1 MIPSIGNNQIA
12 YAARNFREGGGGRV
26 RVSSEG
32 ANGGMFPR
40 ENFRKC

>member
-12 YAARNFREGGGGRV
+12 YAARNFREGGGRV
-26 RVSSEG
+26 RVSSES